1 MSTTADGP
9 AFPSE
14 TDTHYYLGL
23 TKRELFAAMAM
34 QGVLSNGSCVDE
46 NAYTNI
52 ITKDAVRIADALI
65 EQLNKEVQS

>member
-1 MSTTADGP
+1 MTNGNDLVYPTNDCREG
-9 AFPSE
+9 
-14 TDTHYYLGL
+14 TL

-34 QGVLSNGSCVDE
+34 QGILSNGSCVDE

-52 ITKDAVRIADALI
+52 ITKDAVRMADALI